1 MEIFS
6 SNNNLVAVIVVT
18 SSVFI
23 LIYFAWKTLITSNR
37 FQKGLTLY
45 QQKDYKNAEAAF
57 REVISINSTNDV
69 VHLLLGDCLMQQEQV
84 SEAIAQFQDVITRAP
99 KKADAYLRLSN
110 ALMLQGN
117 KTAAVANLE
126 KARAL
131 LTAQRQPQQAQK
143 ISKLLESL
151 GETHLN

>member
-1 MEIFS
+1 MEMFS
-6 SNNNLVAVIVVT
+6 SSSNLVAVIVVT
-18 SSVFI
+18 SSIFI

-57 REVISINSTNDV
+57 RKVISINSTNDV
-69 VHLLLGDCLMQQEQV
+69 VHLLLGDCLMQQEKV

-117 KTAAVANLE
+117 KTAAVTNLE
-126 KARAL
+126 KARDL
-131 LTAQRQPQQAQK
+131 LTAQRQPQQAEK

-151 GETHLN
+151 GQTHLN

>member
-1 MEIFS
+1 MEISNS
-6 SNNNLVAVIVVT
+6 SNLIAVIVVT
-18 SSVFI
+18 SSICI

-57 REVISINSTNDV
+57 RAVISINSTNDV
-69 VHLLLGDCLMQQEQV
+69 VHLLLGDCLIQQQKVE
-84 SEAIAQFQDVITRAP
+84 EAKAQFQDVITRAP

-117 KTAAVANLE
+117 KTDAVTNLE
-126 KARAL
+126 KARDL
-131 LTAQRQPQQAQK
+131 LIAQRQSQQAEK
-143 ISKLLESL
+143 ITKLLQSL
-151 GETHLN
+151 KDNLNSQ

>member
-1 MEIFS
+1 MEISNS
-6 SNNNLVAVIVVT
+6 SNLIAVIVVT
-18 SSVFI
+18 SSICI
-23 LIYFAWKTLITSNR
+23 LIYFAVKTLITSNR

-57 REVISINSTNDV
+57 RGVISMNSTNDV
-69 VHLLLGDCLMQQEQV
+69 VHLLLGDCLMQQQQV
-84 SEAIAQFQDVITRAP
+84 EEAKAQFIEVITRAP

-117 KTAAVANLE
+117 KIDAVANLE
-126 KARAL
+126 KARDL

-143 ISKLLESL
+143 ITKLLQSL
-151 GETHLN
+151 KDNLDNQ